1 MKSIKVLLA
10 VISLLLLSSC
20 VFAQMSVDRVSGF
33 DYDINQIKTSRFP
46 SYSLLF
52 NFNKPKKEDVFLSIK
67 SDSINKDVV
76 SAVLF
81 GIMPLSLNVKGM
93 SIYLVFEDGTKEE
106 FRQIF
111 CDKENYCEFELT
123 QKTYNK
129 IHRVKFKYIEIG
141 NLGKFTDSF
150 QDTSF
155 FIDFFK
161 VLDKG

>member
-20 VFAQMSVDRVSGF
+20 SFAQMSVDRVSGF

-106 FRQIF
+106 FISRRAPSRSS
-111 CDKENYCEFELT
+111 T
-123 QKTYNK
+123 G
-129 IHRVKFKYIEIG
+129 RR
-141 NLGKFTDSF
+141 
-150 QDTSF
+150 
-155 FIDFFK
+155 
-161 VLDKG
+161 

>member
-10 VISLLLLSSC
+10 VVSLVLLSSC
-20 VFAQMSVDRVSGF
+20 AFAQMSIDRISGF
-33 DYDINQIKTSRFP
+33 DYEINQKKTSRFP
-46 SYSLLF
+46 SYSLVF
-52 NFNKPKKEDVFLSIK
+52 NYNVPAKEDVFLSIK
-67 SDSINKDVV
+67 SDSINPNVV
-76 SAVLF
+76 SSVLF
-81 GIMPLSLNVKGM
+81 GFMPLSLNVRGM

-141 NLGKFTDSF
+141 NLGKFKDFF

-155 FIDFFK
+155 FMDFFK
-161 VLDKG
+161 ILDKG